1 MNSRAIDRRLH
12 IQGFKSPCDITM
24 EQVPLRVVFGPDA
37 TGTSK
42 LLEAVLRMALADH
55 QADLVMEGRA

>member
-37 TGTSK
+37 AGTSK
-42 LLEAVLRMALADH
+42 LLEAVVQEALGEPVPVVAP
-55 QADLVMEGRA
+55 LL

>member
-24 EQVPLRVVFGPDA
+24 EQVPLRVVLGPNA
-37 TGTSK
+37 AGTSK
-42 LLEAVLRMALADH
+42 LLEAVVQEALGEPVPVVAP
-55 QADLVMEGRA
+55 LL

>member
-24 EQVPLRVVFGPDA
+24 EQVTLRVVFGPDA
-37 TGTSK
+37 AGTSK
-42 LLEAVLRMALADH
+42 LLEAVVQEALGEHMPAV
-55 QADLVMEGRA
+55 APLL

>member
-24 EQVPLRVVFGPDA
+24 EQVPLRVVLGPNA
-37 TGTSK
+37 AGTSK
-42 LLEAVLRMALADH
+42 LLEAVVQEALGEHMPAV
-55 QADLVMEGRA
+55 APLL

>member
-37 TGTSK
+37 AGTSK
-42 LLEAVLRMALADH
+42 LLEAVVQEALGEHMPAV
-55 QADLVMEGRA
+55 APLL

>member
-24 EQVPLRVVFGPDA
+24 EQVPLRVVLGPDA
-37 TGTSK
+37 AGTSK
-42 LLEAVLRMALADH
+42 LLEAVVQEALGEPVPVVAP
-55 QADLVMEGRA
+55 LL